1 MDRKK
6 TTWIK
11 EETNEIPSSP
21 GSIVQVCPSSMK
33 IKEESQETGNQE
45 CLEDPFVASEFT
57 DSIKEDSVLSFG
69 AEETENFMFS
79 SSEYD
84 PLGVKTEEGS
94 TFENGDLGECD
105 PLWITD
111 DKEVVSKRCAPHST
125 RLIKITGKPDTIAF
139 EETYLQGATGGELD
153 ITPENSADFIGSIT
167 PRQVFFSHKESTLCT
182 RHNYNSEKN
191 DFSCSS
197 CKQTFSSKYCL
208 IMHVFIHIDG
218 VKPPEHICT
227 CCGEVF
233 ISHDSLRN
241 HAATQTVK
249 HQEKCRPHTCGKFSA
264 EIAHLKGQAESVYK
278 SYFCGK
284 GFSGS
289 SILKKC
295 LLTGEWSHKYGKSFT
310 VADSVQKQS
319 LIQLGEKRHK
329 CDVCGKSFIHGKG
342 LKRHVIIHTGAKTH
356 KCDVCGKSFIRR
368 RKLKNP

>member
-45 CLEDPFVASEFT
+45 
-57 DSIKEDSVLSFG
+57 
-69 AEETENFMFS
+69 MFS

-84 PLGVKTEEGS
+84 PLGVKTEE
-94 TFENGDLGECD
+94 
-105 PLWITD
+105 
-111 DKEVVSKRCAPHST
+111 EVVSKRCAPHST